1 MWVRI
6 DDRFTTHPKILVL
19 SLKARWVYL
28 ECLCYSA
35 GHLTDGK
42 VPGQLLAGHR
52 RELAELLHQ
61 DLLSK
66 DGDSWQIHDW
76 LDWNPSRQQ
85 VLQRREAERERMQK
99 WREQRRD
106 KPSE

>member
-19 SLKARWVYL
+19 SMKARWLYL

-42 VPGQLLAGHR
+42 VPSQLMAAHR

-66 DGDSWQIHDW
+66 DGDSYLIHDW

-85 VLQRREAERERMQK
+85 VMAKREADRERLRIWREK
-99 WREQRRD
+99 RREQRD
-106 KPSE
+106 E